1 MNGLTLSETRWRS
14 GSLGRALEDMKRRF
28 SAAGIENPAT
38 DAEAILCWVL
48 GWDRARLH
56 AHPEKTLSAE
66 DAPRAAGAA
75 SRREMREPLAYILEE
90 REFWSLPFRVGPGC
104 LIPRPETELLV
115 ERTAAFLQESEAP
128 RILDLGTGSGAI
140 AVALAKELPGAR
152 VVATDINEEALILAG
167 GNADANGVA
176 DRIEFHRA
184 DWLDGLP
191 EGALFDAVVSNPP
204 YVPSG
209 AIDSLM
215 PEVSRYEPREAL
227 DGGPDG
233 MNFLRKI
240 VREAPVRLRR
250 GGVLLLEMDSE
261 QIPLCRVAVR
271 RTRVFLDP
279 EVQRDLA
286 GLDRVLEMV
295 KV

>member
-1 MNGLTLSETRWRS
+1 MNGVALSKTRWS
-14 GSLGRALEDMKRRF
+14 IGSLGWALEDMKRRF
-28 SAAGIENPAT
+28 FAAGIENPDT
-38 DAEAILCWVL
+38 DAKAILCWVL

-66 DAPRAAGAA
+66 AAPRAAEAT

-90 REFWSLPFRVGPGC
+90 REFWSLPFRVGPGS

-115 ERTAAFLQESEAP
+115 ERTAAFLQESDAP

-152 VVATDINEEALILAG
+152 VVATDINEETLRLAS

-191 EGALFDAVVSNPP
+191 ERELFDAVVSNPP

-240 VREAPVRLRR
+240 VREAPVRLRS
-250 GGVLLLEMDSE
+250 GGVLLLEMDPE
-261 QIPLCRVAVR
+261 QISRCAMAVR

-279 EVQRDLA
+279 EVRRDLA
-286 GLDRVLEMV
+286 GRDRVLEMV

>member
-1 MNGLTLSETRWRS
+1 MNGVALSQTRLPA
-14 GSLGRALEDMKRRF
+14 GSLGWALEDMKRRF

-38 DAEAILCWVL
+38 DAEAILCRVL

-56 AHPEKTLSAE
+56 AHPEETLSAE
-66 DAPRAAGAA
+66 AAPRAAEAA
-75 SRREMREPLAYILEE
+75 CRREVREPLAYILEE
-90 REFWSLPFRVGPGC
+90 REFWSLPFRVGPGS

-115 ERTAAFLQESEAP
+115 ERTAALLQKSEAP
-128 RILDLGTGSGAI
+128 RILDLGTGSGVI

-152 VVATDINEEALILAG
+152 VVATDINEETLFLAR
-167 GNADANGVA
+167 GNAEANGVA

-191 EGALFDAVVSNPP
+191 EGEPFDAVVSNPP

-240 VREAPVRLRR
+240 VREAPVRLRS
-250 GGVLLLEMDSE
+250 GGALLLEMDPE
-261 QIPLCRVAVR
+261 QISRCAMAVR
-271 RTRVFLDP
+271 RTRVFREP
-279 EVQRDLA
+279 EVRQDLA
-286 GLDRVLEMV
+286 GRDRVLEVV
-295 KV
+295 KA